1 MEETN
6 SFSTIIVHEVRLKLG
21 LSCNEYCVV
30 DLIDWSMKKRVGVSL
45 AGRTLLRWWD

>member
-21 LSCNEYCVV
+21 LSCNEYCW
-30 DLIDWSMKKRVGVSL
+30 LILWLVNGKKRVVW
-45 AGRTLLRWWD
+45 A